1 MGGAISSQKSRD
13 GEIQY
18 CIFSPLNVLT
28 WLLLNMA
35 ITGLRSNGFMYHIVK
50 IEISQ
55 FSNSAGS
62 FCF

>member
-1 MGGAISSQKSRD
+1 MGGAISSQKSKD

-18 CIFSPLNVLT
+18 CFSALNVLT

-35 ITGLRSNGFMYHIVK
+35 ITDLRNNSFMYHIIK
-50 IEISQ
+50 IEINQ
-55 FSNSAGS
+55 FSNSAGN

>member
-18 CIFSPLNVLT
+18 CFSPLNVLT

-35 ITGLRSNGFMYHIVK
+35 ITDLRNNSFMYHIIK
-50 IEISQ
+50 IEINQ
-55 FSNSAGS
+55 FSNSAGN